1 MNIKFFPMLDN
12 KYIMVPYELVMKHQK
27 QAFENHMQNVDRLAE
42 RGGLSMEE
50 LYYVLS
56 DKPFGFKTGLTPSSI
71 ESRICDTINEYN
83 KLVYLSEV
91 SLVAQF
97 NFLTISI
104 YSNYYNHP
112 NNDFN
117 YGLNIGF
124 LIPNTR
130 LIER

>member
-1 MNIKFFPMLDN
+1 MRHYTPFN
-12 KYIMVPYELVMKHQK
+12 PYL
-27 QAFENHMQNVDRLAE
+27 R
-42 RGGLSMEE
+42 
-50 LYYVLS
+50 S
-56 DKPFGFKTGLTPSSI
+56 DAYGAIGLTPI
-71 ESRICDTINEYN
+71 YRINDQIHLRFQNYLYAPLSYFKWYPKDNKTINEYN
-83 KLVYLSEV
+83 KLVYMSEV